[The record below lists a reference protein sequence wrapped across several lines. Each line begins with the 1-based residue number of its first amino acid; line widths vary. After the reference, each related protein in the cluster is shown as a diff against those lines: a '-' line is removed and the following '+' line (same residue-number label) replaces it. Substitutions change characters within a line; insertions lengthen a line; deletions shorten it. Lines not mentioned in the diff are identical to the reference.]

1 VILRPA
7 TQEGTDGGRG
17 TGPLPS
23 FASLAQGRSAFL
35 ISMPLLGPLPRHVLL
50 PLVRLLVAVWPLAKL
65 LKLSSGLGVAN
76 GLERLFEGFPGP
88 LGAGSRLPSQD
99 LVGHLAHSLLLFH
112 GLLLPG
118 GSPPC
123 GGNGTNDTILPC
135 PLER

>member
-1 VILRPA
+1 MLCDPA
-7 TQEGTDGGRG
+7 PRHPGGDRRG

-76 GLERLFEGFPGP
+76 GLQRLFEGFPGS
-88 LGAGSRLPSQD
+88 LGAGPRL
-99 LVGHLAHSLLLFH
+99 A
-112 GLLLPG
+112 
-118 GSPPC
+118 
-123 GGNGTNDTILPC
+123 
-135 PLER
+135 R